1 MKAESLQEDVGSE
14 KEETASE
21 GVISEEVISEEAI
34 SEEKNFMYNIFCK

>member
-21 GVISEEVISEEAI
+21 EVISEEAI
-34 SEEKNFMYNIFCK
+34 SEEKNFMYSIFCK